1 MRHLLLIAICAGALL
16 GEPYSIKPEP
26 GARFALEVHKTGL
39 MSGKIHVFE
48 YERYAGTLDFDP
60 AKPEAAKVDIT
71 IAAASLV
78 CRDTWIDDKDK
89 KKVTDVALDMMQ
101 QRNYPDLHF
110 VSTGVTR
117 HADGSFDVA
126 GNLTLKGITKPVT
139 VAVSMKQ
146 DGSSW
151 IFTGKGV
158 VLRRDY
164 KINPPSPVP
173 FGVIGNKEE
182 MPVTFTLMARR

>member
-1 MRHLLLIAICAGALL
+1 MRYLFWIAICAGTVL
-16 GEPYSIKPEP
+16 GESYSIKPEP
-26 GARFALEVHKTGL
+26 GARFSLEVHKTGL

-60 AKPEAAKVDIT
+60 AKPEAAKIDLT

-101 QRNYPDLHF
+101 QAKYPELHF

-117 HADGSFDVA
+117 RADGSFDVT

-146 DGSSW
+146 DGNHW
-151 IFTGKGV
+151 IFTGKGSV
-158 VLRRDY
+158 QRKDY

-173 FGVIGNKEE
+173 FGIIGNKEE
-182 MPVTFTLMARR
+182 MPVNFTLMARH